1 MPAALRHMELYMAN
15 NWIIDVLAD
24 LKTYAE
30 LNDMQETALALEDAA
45 LTALA
50 EISSTEVVSSAR
62 MGLMA
67 AGDER
72 QTGNVT
78 QLFAAR

>member
-1 MPAALRHMELYMAN
+1 MAN